1 MSEGKRFYILDTRQ
15 IVGNCALWW
24 CPNGAGYT
32 TQLEEAGLFSE
43 ADAKS
48 HRETD
53 VAVPE
58 EMAKAC
64 SVTHVRVDRLRGAL
78 DREGV
83 EWPGDGK
90 RRRR

>member
-1 MSEGKRFYILDTRQ
+1 MANEPKKFYILDTRTG
-15 IVGNCALWW
+15 VGNCAVFW

-43 ADAKS
+43 EEARS

-53 VAVPE
+53 IPIPE

-64 SVTHVRVDRLRGAL
+64 SVTHVRLERLREAL
-78 DREGV
+78 DQTGV
-83 EWPGDGK
+83 AWPRK
-90 RRRR
+90 N